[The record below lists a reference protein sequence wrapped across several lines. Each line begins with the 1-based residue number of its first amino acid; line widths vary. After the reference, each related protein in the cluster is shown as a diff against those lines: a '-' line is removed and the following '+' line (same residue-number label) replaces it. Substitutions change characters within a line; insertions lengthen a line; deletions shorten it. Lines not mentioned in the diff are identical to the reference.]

1 MANVTLA
8 RAKRQAIA
16 GLAGCALLSGLALDA
31 ARAPADAA
39 DQVKIGISRT
49 ISDAGYYMADAMG
62 FFRDEGIDVSITGFN
77 SAAQMIAPLGT
88 GELDVGG
95 GTVSAGF
102 YNAVGRGILMKIVA
116 DQASIKP
123 GYGYSSLMVRK
134 DLVDS
139 GRYKSFADL
148 KGMKVAI
155 GAPGTG
161 TASALNEALKKGGL
175 KYSDVDVVYIGF
187 PEHLPTYKNKG
198 IDASITNEPT
208 MTRAIEDGV
217 AVRVA
222 GNDVTYP
229 DQQTAVT
236 FYSDNFI
243 RNRRDVAE
251 RFMRAYLRGVR
262 MYNDALKDGRLAG
275 PKANEVIP
283 ILVKYTTI
291 KDESMFRR
299 MVPSYCN
306 PDGEVNVTSLKKD
319 LEFFRELG
327 LIEKKDASVDGVV
340 DSSFAKAA
348 VAKLGPY
355 RAHGQL
361 TRSKRRER
369 NGAYGMTTRE
379 QNDFL
384 TQSGPGTPIGNLF
397 RRYWI
402 PALLSAEVP
411 EPDCPPVRVKLLSER
426 LLAFRDTQGRV
437 GVIDEFCA
445 HRGVSLW
452 FGRNEENGLRCSY
465 HGWKYDVTGQCIEVP
480 SEPEASGFC
489 KKIKLTS
496 YPCVELGDVIWIY
509 MGPAEHKPPLPA
521 FEWAK
526 VPHSHRFVSKRTQE
540 CNYLQAMEGGID
552 SAHVSFLHRHE
563 LRSDSLH
570 VGKGAEL
577 TRETDARFEVVETT
591 WRHGDRRAPSGRG
604 GPALLA
610 HHAVDHAVPHA

>member
-1 MANVTLA
+1 MIRSASLLSGSFRNGVTTFAPDVTRNLAQPGHGGNARKQVPEAWENVMGNGTLQ
-8 RAKRQAIA
+8 RGQAISVV
-16 GLAGCALLSGLALDA
+16 AGCALLSCLAVDA
-31 ARAPADAA
+31 ASSSAKAA

-49 ISDAGYYMADAMG
+49 LSDAGYYVADAKG
-62 FFRDEGIDVSITGFN
+62 FFRDEGMDVSITGFN

-175 KYSDVDVVYIGF
+175 KYSDVEVVYIGF

-236 FYSDNFI
+236 FFSDHFI
-243 RNRRDVAE
+243 KNRRDVAE

-299 MVPSYCN
+299 MIPSYCN
-306 PDGEVNVTSLKKD
+306 PDGEVNVASLKKD

-327 LIEKKDASVDGVV
+327 LIEKKDASVEGVV
-340 DSSFAKAA
+340 DNSFARAA

-355 RAHGQL
+355 R
-361 TRSKRRER
+361 
-369 NGAYGMTTRE
+369 
-379 QNDFL
+379 
-384 TQSGPGTPIGNLF
+384 P
-397 RRYWI
+397 
-402 PALLSAEVP
+402 
-411 EPDCPPVRVKLLSER
+411 
-426 LLAFRDTQGRV
+426 
-437 GVIDEFCA
+437 
-445 HRGVSLW
+445 
-452 FGRNEENGLRCSY
+452 
-465 HGWKYDVTGQCIEVP
+465 
-480 SEPEASGFC
+480 
-489 KKIKLTS
+489 
-496 YPCVELGDVIWIY
+496 
-509 MGPAEHKPPLPA
+509 
-521 FEWAK
+521 
-526 VPHSHRFVSKRTQE
+526 
-540 CNYLQAMEGGID
+540 QAN
-552 SAHVSFLHRHE
+552 
-563 LRSDSLH
+563 
-570 VGKGAEL
+570 
-577 TRETDARFEVVETT
+577 
-591 WRHGDRRAPSGRG
+591 
-604 GPALLA
+604 
-610 HHAVDHAVPHA
+610 

>member
-1 MANVTLA
+1 MKPGRGGNANRHWDHGEKTMANVTLE

-31 ARAPADAA
+31 ARAPANAA

-222 GNDVTYP
+222 GNDITYP

-243 RNRRDVAE
+243 RNRRDAAE

-355 RAHGQL
+355 RA
-361 TRSKRRER
+361 
-369 NGAYGMTTRE
+369 
-379 QNDFL
+379 
-384 TQSGPGTPIGNLF
+384 
-397 RRYWI
+397 
-402 PALLSAEVP
+402 
-411 EPDCPPVRVKLLSER
+411 
-426 LLAFRDTQGRV
+426 
-437 GVIDEFCA
+437 
-445 HRGVSLW
+445 
-452 FGRNEENGLRCSY
+452 
-465 HGWKYDVTGQCIEVP
+465 
-480 SEPEASGFC
+480 
-489 KKIKLTS
+489 
-496 YPCVELGDVIWIY
+496 
-509 MGPAEHKPPLPA
+509 
-521 FEWAK
+521 
-526 VPHSHRFVSKRTQE
+526 
-540 CNYLQAMEGGID
+540 QAN
-552 SAHVSFLHRHE
+552 
-563 LRSDSLH
+563 
-570 VGKGAEL
+570 
-577 TRETDARFEVVETT
+577 
-591 WRHGDRRAPSGRG
+591 
-604 GPALLA
+604 
-610 HHAVDHAVPHA
+610 

>member
-1 MANVTLA
+1 MAYFGAVGLSSTLLPGVLWSQVQQQGTEIT
-8 RAKRQAIA
+8 KEMIA
-16 GLAGCALLSGLALDA
+16 GAEEISGLKFSDEERTAMVRSLQSMRGNLQQLHKEPLDQSIL
-31 ARAPADAA
+31 PAIVFDP
-39 DQVKIGISRT
+39 VPPGK
-49 ISDAGYYMADAMG
+49 
-62 FFRDEGIDVSITGFN
+62 
-77 SAAQMIAPLGT
+77 
-88 GELDVGG
+88 EL
-95 GTVSAGF
+95 AKK
-102 YNAVGRGILMKIVA
+102 NKA
-116 DQASIKP
+116 
-123 GYGYSSLMVRK
+123 LMVRK

-222 GNDVTYP
+222 GNDITYP

-236 FYSDNFI
+236 FYADNFI

-355 RAHGQL
+355 RA
-361 TRSKRRER
+361 
-369 NGAYGMTTRE
+369 
-379 QNDFL
+379 
-384 TQSGPGTPIGNLF
+384 
-397 RRYWI
+397 
-402 PALLSAEVP
+402 
-411 EPDCPPVRVKLLSER
+411 
-426 LLAFRDTQGRV
+426 
-437 GVIDEFCA
+437 
-445 HRGVSLW
+445 
-452 FGRNEENGLRCSY
+452 
-465 HGWKYDVTGQCIEVP
+465 
-480 SEPEASGFC
+480 
-489 KKIKLTS
+489 
-496 YPCVELGDVIWIY
+496 
-509 MGPAEHKPPLPA
+509 
-521 FEWAK
+521 
-526 VPHSHRFVSKRTQE
+526 
-540 CNYLQAMEGGID
+540 QAN
-552 SAHVSFLHRHE
+552 
-563 LRSDSLH
+563 
-570 VGKGAEL
+570 
-577 TRETDARFEVVETT
+577 
-591 WRHGDRRAPSGRG
+591 
-604 GPALLA
+604 
-610 HHAVDHAVPHA
+610 

>member
-1 MANVTLA
+1 MANVTLE

-31 ARAPADAA
+31 ARAPANAA

-62 FFRDEGIDVSITGFN
+62 FFRDEGIDVSIIGFN

-222 GNDVTYP
+222 GNDITYP

-236 FYSDNFI
+236 FYADNFI

-262 MYNDALKDGRLAG
+262 MYNDALRDGRLAG

-327 LIEKKDASVDGVV
+327 LIEKKDASVEGVV

-355 RAHGQL
+355 RA
-361 TRSKRRER
+361 
-369 NGAYGMTTRE
+369 
-379 QNDFL
+379 
-384 TQSGPGTPIGNLF
+384 
-397 RRYWI
+397 
-402 PALLSAEVP
+402 
-411 EPDCPPVRVKLLSER
+411 
-426 LLAFRDTQGRV
+426 LA
-437 GVIDEFCA
+437 
-445 HRGVSLW
+445 
-452 FGRNEENGLRCSY
+452 N
-465 HGWKYDVTGQCIEVP
+465 
-480 SEPEASGFC
+480 
-489 KKIKLTS
+489 
-496 YPCVELGDVIWIY
+496 
-509 MGPAEHKPPLPA
+509 
-521 FEWAK
+521 
-526 VPHSHRFVSKRTQE
+526 
-540 CNYLQAMEGGID
+540 
-552 SAHVSFLHRHE
+552 
-563 LRSDSLH
+563 
-570 VGKGAEL
+570 
-577 TRETDARFEVVETT
+577 
-591 WRHGDRRAPSGRG
+591 
-604 GPALLA
+604 
-610 HHAVDHAVPHA
+610 

>member
-1 MANVTLA
+1 MKPGRGGNANRHRDLGENTMANVTLE
-8 RAKRQAIA
+8 RAKRQAMA

-31 ARAPADAA
+31 ARAPAEAA

-102 YNAVGRGILMKIVA
+102 YNAVGRGILMKLVA

-222 GNDVTYP
+222 GNDITYP

-243 RNRRDVAE
+243 RNRRDAAE

-355 RAHGQL
+355 RAQ
-361 TRSKRRER
+361 
-369 NGAYGMTTRE
+369 
-379 QNDFL
+379 
-384 TQSGPGTPIGNLF
+384 GN
-397 RRYWI
+397 
-402 PALLSAEVP
+402 
-411 EPDCPPVRVKLLSER
+411 
-426 LLAFRDTQGRV
+426 
-437 GVIDEFCA
+437 
-445 HRGVSLW
+445 
-452 FGRNEENGLRCSY
+452 
-465 HGWKYDVTGQCIEVP
+465 
-480 SEPEASGFC
+480 
-489 KKIKLTS
+489 
-496 YPCVELGDVIWIY
+496 
-509 MGPAEHKPPLPA
+509 
-521 FEWAK
+521 
-526 VPHSHRFVSKRTQE
+526 
-540 CNYLQAMEGGID
+540 
-552 SAHVSFLHRHE
+552 
-563 LRSDSLH
+563 
-570 VGKGAEL
+570 
-577 TRETDARFEVVETT
+577 
-591 WRHGDRRAPSGRG
+591 
-604 GPALLA
+604 
-610 HHAVDHAVPHA
+610 

>member
-1 MANVTLA
+1 MGNGTLHA
-8 RAKRQAIA
+8 WA
-16 GLAGCALLSGLALDA
+16 GNIGCHAGCALLSCLAMGA
-31 ARAPADAA
+31 TSSSAKAA

-49 ISDAGYYMADAMG
+49 LSDAGYYVADAKG
-62 FFRDEGIDVSITGFN
+62 FFRDEGMDVSITGFN

-175 KYSDVDVVYIGF
+175 KYSDVEVVYIGF

-236 FYSDNFI
+236 FFSDHFI
-243 RNRRDVAE
+243 KNRRDVAE

-306 PDGEVNVTSLKKD
+306 PDGEVNVASLKKD

-327 LIEKKDASVDGVV
+327 LIEKKDASVEGVV
-340 DSSFAKAA
+340 DNSFARAA

-355 RAHGQL
+355 R
-361 TRSKRRER
+361 
-369 NGAYGMTTRE
+369 
-379 QNDFL
+379 
-384 TQSGPGTPIGNLF
+384 P
-397 RRYWI
+397 
-402 PALLSAEVP
+402 
-411 EPDCPPVRVKLLSER
+411 
-426 LLAFRDTQGRV
+426 
-437 GVIDEFCA
+437 
-445 HRGVSLW
+445 
-452 FGRNEENGLRCSY
+452 
-465 HGWKYDVTGQCIEVP
+465 
-480 SEPEASGFC
+480 
-489 KKIKLTS
+489 
-496 YPCVELGDVIWIY
+496 
-509 MGPAEHKPPLPA
+509 
-521 FEWAK
+521 
-526 VPHSHRFVSKRTQE
+526 
-540 CNYLQAMEGGID
+540 QAN
-552 SAHVSFLHRHE
+552 
-563 LRSDSLH
+563 
-570 VGKGAEL
+570 
-577 TRETDARFEVVETT
+577 
-591 WRHGDRRAPSGRG
+591 
-604 GPALLA
+604 
-610 HHAVDHAVPHA
+610 

>member
-1 MANVTLA
+1 MKPGRGGNADRHRDHGENTMANVTLE

-39 DQVKIGISRT
+39 EQVKIGISRT

-217 AVRVA
+217 AVRIA
-222 GNDVTYP
+222 GNDITYP

-236 FYSDNFI
+236 FYADNFI

-340 DSSFAKAA
+340 DSSFAKEA

-355 RAHGQL
+355 RA
-361 TRSKRRER
+361 
-369 NGAYGMTTRE
+369 
-379 QNDFL
+379 
-384 TQSGPGTPIGNLF
+384 
-397 RRYWI
+397 
-402 PALLSAEVP
+402 
-411 EPDCPPVRVKLLSER
+411 
-426 LLAFRDTQGRV
+426 
-437 GVIDEFCA
+437 
-445 HRGVSLW
+445 
-452 FGRNEENGLRCSY
+452 
-465 HGWKYDVTGQCIEVP
+465 
-480 SEPEASGFC
+480 
-489 KKIKLTS
+489 
-496 YPCVELGDVIWIY
+496 
-509 MGPAEHKPPLPA
+509 
-521 FEWAK
+521 
-526 VPHSHRFVSKRTQE
+526 
-540 CNYLQAMEGGID
+540 QAN
-552 SAHVSFLHRHE
+552 
-563 LRSDSLH
+563 
-570 VGKGAEL
+570 
-577 TRETDARFEVVETT
+577 
-591 WRHGDRRAPSGRG
+591 
-604 GPALLA
+604 
-610 HHAVDHAVPHA
+610 

>member
-1 MANVTLA
+1 MANVTLG

-31 ARAPADAA
+31 AHAPANAA

-222 GNDVTYP
+222 GNDITYP

-236 FYSDNFI
+236 FYADNFI

-262 MYNDALKDGRLAG
+262 MYNDALRDGRLAG

-327 LIEKKDASVDGVV
+327 LIEKKDASVEGVV

-355 RAHGQL
+355 RA
-361 TRSKRRER
+361 
-369 NGAYGMTTRE
+369 
-379 QNDFL
+379 
-384 TQSGPGTPIGNLF
+384 
-397 RRYWI
+397 
-402 PALLSAEVP
+402 
-411 EPDCPPVRVKLLSER
+411 
-426 LLAFRDTQGRV
+426 LA
-437 GVIDEFCA
+437 
-445 HRGVSLW
+445 
-452 FGRNEENGLRCSY
+452 N
-465 HGWKYDVTGQCIEVP
+465 
-480 SEPEASGFC
+480 
-489 KKIKLTS
+489 
-496 YPCVELGDVIWIY
+496 
-509 MGPAEHKPPLPA
+509 
-521 FEWAK
+521 
-526 VPHSHRFVSKRTQE
+526 
-540 CNYLQAMEGGID
+540 
-552 SAHVSFLHRHE
+552 
-563 LRSDSLH
+563 
-570 VGKGAEL
+570 
-577 TRETDARFEVVETT
+577 
-591 WRHGDRRAPSGRG
+591 
-604 GPALLA
+604 
-610 HHAVDHAVPHA
+610 

>member
-1 MANVTLA
+1 MRMLQQILPGKRMAATRTEPMSGRDAMTTGVMGLA
-8 RAKRQAIA
+8 RWCRSS
-16 GLAGCALLSGLALDA
+16 LASGCVALTWPVLDA
-31 ARAPADAA
+31 AVSPVPAAE
-39 DQVKIGISRT
+39 QVKIGISRT
-49 ISDAGYYMADAMG
+49 ISDAGYYVADAKG
-62 FFRDEGIDVSITGFN
+62 FFRDEGIDVSILGFN

-102 YNAVGRGILMKIVA
+102 YNAVGRGILIKIVA

-134 DLVDS
+134 DHVDS

-208 MTRAIEDGV
+208 MTRAIEEGV

-222 GNDVTYP
+222 GNDLTYP
-229 DQQTAVT
+229 GQQTAVT
-236 FYSDNFI
+236 FFSDQLI
-243 RNRRDVAE
+243 RNRRDLAE

-262 MYNDALKDGRLAG
+262 MYNDALRDGRLAG
-275 PKANEVIP
+275 PKASEVIP

-306 PDGEVNVTSLKKD
+306 PDGEVNMASLRKD

-327 LIEKKDASVDGVV
+327 LIEKKDVSVDGVV

-355 RAHGQL
+355 Q
-361 TRSKRRER
+361 
-369 NGAYGMTTRE
+369 
-379 QNDFL
+379 
-384 TQSGPGTPIGNLF
+384 
-397 RRYWI
+397 
-402 PALLSAEVP
+402 PA
-411 EPDCPPVRVKLLSER
+411 
-426 LLAFRDTQGRV
+426 
-437 GVIDEFCA
+437 
-445 HRGVSLW
+445 
-452 FGRNEENGLRCSY
+452 N
-465 HGWKYDVTGQCIEVP
+465 
-480 SEPEASGFC
+480 
-489 KKIKLTS
+489 
-496 YPCVELGDVIWIY
+496 
-509 MGPAEHKPPLPA
+509 
-521 FEWAK
+521 
-526 VPHSHRFVSKRTQE
+526 
-540 CNYLQAMEGGID
+540 
-552 SAHVSFLHRHE
+552 
-563 LRSDSLH
+563 
-570 VGKGAEL
+570 
-577 TRETDARFEVVETT
+577 
-591 WRHGDRRAPSGRG
+591 
-604 GPALLA
+604 
-610 HHAVDHAVPHA
+610 

>member
-1 MANVTLA
+1 MTNGMIGPA
-8 RAKRQAIA
+8 RWCRSS
-16 GLAGCALLSGLALDA
+16 LVAGCVASSWPVLDA
-31 ARAPADAA
+31 ALSSAAAA
-39 DQVKIGISRT
+39 DQIKIGISRT
-49 ISDAGYYMADAMG
+49 ISDAGYYVADAKG
-62 FFRDEGIDVSITGFN
+62 FFREEGIDVSITGFN

-102 YNAVGRGILMKIVA
+102 YNAVGRGILIKIVA

-161 TASALNEALKKGGL
+161 TASALNEALKKGGI

-208 MTRAIEDGV
+208 MTRAIEEGV

-229 DQQTAVT
+229 GQQTAVT
-236 FYSDNFI
+236 FFSDQLV
-243 RNRRDVAE
+243 RNRRDLAE

-262 MYNDALKDGRLAG
+262 MYNDALRDGRLAG
-275 PKANEVIP
+275 PKASEVIP

-306 PDGEVNVTSLKKD
+306 PDGEVNVASLRKD

-327 LIEKKDASVDGVV
+327 LIEKKDVSVDGVV

-355 RAHGQL
+355 Q
-361 TRSKRRER
+361 
-369 NGAYGMTTRE
+369 
-379 QNDFL
+379 
-384 TQSGPGTPIGNLF
+384 
-397 RRYWI
+397 
-402 PALLSAEVP
+402 PA
-411 EPDCPPVRVKLLSER
+411 
-426 LLAFRDTQGRV
+426 
-437 GVIDEFCA
+437 
-445 HRGVSLW
+445 
-452 FGRNEENGLRCSY
+452 N
-465 HGWKYDVTGQCIEVP
+465 
-480 SEPEASGFC
+480 
-489 KKIKLTS
+489 
-496 YPCVELGDVIWIY
+496 
-509 MGPAEHKPPLPA
+509 
-521 FEWAK
+521 
-526 VPHSHRFVSKRTQE
+526 
-540 CNYLQAMEGGID
+540 
-552 SAHVSFLHRHE
+552 
-563 LRSDSLH
+563 
-570 VGKGAEL
+570 
-577 TRETDARFEVVETT
+577 
-591 WRHGDRRAPSGRG
+591 
-604 GPALLA
+604 
-610 HHAVDHAVPHA
+610 

>member
-1 MANVTLA
+1 MLQEILRNPATAATPEKQVPEAWENVMGNGTLQ
-8 RAKRQAIA
+8 RGISVV
-16 GLAGCALLSGLALDA
+16 AGCALLSCLAMGA
-31 ARAPADAA
+31 TSSSAQAA

-49 ISDAGYYMADAMG
+49 LSDAGYYVADAKG
-62 FFRDEGIDVSITGFN
+62 FFRDEGMDVSITGFN

-139 GRYKSFADL
+139 GRYKGFADL

-175 KYSDVDVVYIGF
+175 KYSDVEVVYIGF

-236 FYSDNFI
+236 FFSDHFI
-243 RNRRDVAE
+243 KNRRDVAE

-306 PDGEVNVTSLKKD
+306 PDGEVNVASLKKD

-327 LIEKKDASVDGVV
+327 LIEKKDATVEGVV
-340 DSSFAKAA
+340 DNSFARAA

-355 RAHGQL
+355 R
-361 TRSKRRER
+361 
-369 NGAYGMTTRE
+369 
-379 QNDFL
+379 
-384 TQSGPGTPIGNLF
+384 P
-397 RRYWI
+397 
-402 PALLSAEVP
+402 
-411 EPDCPPVRVKLLSER
+411 
-426 LLAFRDTQGRV
+426 
-437 GVIDEFCA
+437 
-445 HRGVSLW
+445 
-452 FGRNEENGLRCSY
+452 
-465 HGWKYDVTGQCIEVP
+465 
-480 SEPEASGFC
+480 
-489 KKIKLTS
+489 
-496 YPCVELGDVIWIY
+496 
-509 MGPAEHKPPLPA
+509 
-521 FEWAK
+521 
-526 VPHSHRFVSKRTQE
+526 
-540 CNYLQAMEGGID
+540 QAN
-552 SAHVSFLHRHE
+552 
-563 LRSDSLH
+563 
-570 VGKGAEL
+570 
-577 TRETDARFEVVETT
+577 
-591 WRHGDRRAPSGRG
+591 
-604 GPALLA
+604 
-610 HHAVDHAVPHA
+610 